1 MVSLVL
7 PFSSK
12 GQASGDGTII
22 QGQVKSGNE
31 TLIGVN
37 ISEMDVNNRI
47 VNGTV
52 SDVNGH
58 YVLRVKSLKNRLSIS
73 YVGYVKQIRDI
84 NEKKVVN
91 IVMEE
96 NTQNLKA
103 VEIVAKKTNSQGGYS
118 IPTREI
124 GTAIQTINAKEFEG
138 LQVSS
143 VDEALQ
149 GRIAGLDI
157 VSNSSD
163 PGSGTSMRIRGVT
176 SINGNS

>member
-7 PFSSK
+7 PFSSN
-12 GQASGDGTII
+12 GQTSGNGTVI

-31 TLIGVN
+31 TVIGVN
-37 ISEMDVNNRI
+37 VSEVDVTNRI
-47 VNGTV
+47 VGGTV

-73 YVGYVKQIRDI
+73 YVGYVKKIMKIDERR
-84 NEKKVVN
+84 VVN

-103 VEIVAKKTNSQGGYS
+103 VEIVASKKSTQGGYS

-143 VDEALQ
+143 VDEAL
-149 GRIAGLDI
+149 
-157 VSNSSD
+157 
-163 PGSGTSMRIRGVT
+163 
-176 SINGNS
+176 